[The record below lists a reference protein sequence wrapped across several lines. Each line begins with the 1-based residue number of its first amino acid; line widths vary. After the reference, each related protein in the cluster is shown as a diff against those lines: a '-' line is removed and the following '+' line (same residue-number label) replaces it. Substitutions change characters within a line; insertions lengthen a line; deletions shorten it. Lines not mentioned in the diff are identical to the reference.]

1 MVTTTHVYDV
11 LIAIFL
17 VLVYTASPP
26 EIVGESSF
34 EYFTATCD
42 ISAKRYAEAI
52 SAGQSVFEFFTSTCD
67 MSSIETR
74 AAASADTR
82 AAASVETRA
91 VAPAE
96 IRAAVPAETSADA
109 PAETRAAASAEIR
122 AAVPAETS
130 ANAPTE
136 TCAAASTETASLRAG
151 YVDSEF
157 ELDSVEVTLNEST
170 RPKITYEDTD
180 GTSGFVRVFEHP
192 IPTYNR
198 TRISVWNEYILT
210 YIATHATHVDVFT
223 DTLII
228 GVSVSSICILRSM
241 LPLALGR

>member
-26 EIVGESSF
+26 AIVGESSF

-67 MSSIETR
+67 MSSVETRADILAEAR

-82 AAASVETRA
+82 VAVSVETRA
-91 VAPAE
+91 AAPAE
-96 IRAAVPAETSADA
+96 IRAAVPAETSAD
-109 PAETRAAASAEIR
+109 
-122 AAVPAETS
+122 V
-130 ANAPTE
+130 PTE
-136 TCAAASTETASLRAG
+136 TCAAASTETASLRVG
-151 YVDSEF
+151 HVDSEF
-157 ELDSVEVTLNEST
+157 ELDSVEVTLNEAT

-180 GTSGFVRVFEHP
+180 GTSEFVRVFKHP
-192 IPTYNR
+192 LPTYNR